1 MHISITRRR
10 DGTLELTMMGIER
23 GDIAFGAKGATMYVL
38 PTLEDLADLRDELA
52 SLRDADHEHAITE
65 NTRRRQRE
73 AA

>member
-1 MHISITRRR
+1 MHATLRRRR
-10 DGTLELTMMGIER
+10 DDKIEMELR
-23 GDIAFGAKGATMYVL
+23 DVHGDITLSTRGATIYVL